1 MSSQKVQFAGS
12 QGDMLAARP
21 ELPASPI
28 RGYAVFAH
36 CFTCSKDIFAAARIA
51 GELAAHG
58 IAVLR
63 FDFTGLG
70 ATEGEFAN
78 TDFSSNVEDLPR
90 AADFLRQNYE
100 VPQILIG
107 HSLGG
112 AAVLAVA
119 GDVPEVRAAATIGA
133 PADAGHGNSRSESS
147 SWRTSGN
154 SVSRIASHGSR
165 PRSSCFMHRAIRP
178 WAPRMQ
184 ARSSEPPDIPKAS
197 SLRSPDDA
205 DHLLSRRA
213 DAIYIATILNAW
225 VSRFVEAGAVPAGSE
240 GDSTGAIVRET
251 RLGHRDAAGGVA
263 GSNRRPSSEPRYPG
277 RSLSASGDS
286 AVRDCRSC
294 EMTPATMRGT
304 CP

>member
-1 MSSQKVQFAGS
+1 MSSQKVQFAGI
-12 QGDMLAARP
+12 QGDMPAARL
-21 ELPASPI
+21 ELPEGPI
-28 RGYAVFAH
+28 RAYAVFAH

-70 ATEGEFAN
+70 ASEGEFAN
-78 TDFSSNVEDLPR
+78 TDFSSNVEDLLR

-119 GDVPEVRAAATIGA
+119 GDVPEVRAVATIGA
-133 PADAGHGNSRSESS
+133 PADAGHVLHNFGARIDEIETAGEAEVTLAG
-147 SWRTSGN
+147 RQFTIRKQFLEDVGQQRLED
-154 SVSRIASHGSR
+154 RIARLKAALIVFH
-165 PRSSCFMHRAIRP
+165 
-178 WAPRMQ
+178 APRDQ
-184 ARSSEPPDIPKAS
+184 TVGIANAGAIFGAARHPKS
-197 SLRSPDDA
+197 FISLDDA

-213 DAIYIATILNAW
+213 DAIYAATILNAW
-225 VSRFVEAGAVPAGSE
+225 VSRFVEAGAVS
-240 GDSTGAIVRET
+240 
-251 RLGHRDAAGGVA
+251 AGG
-263 GSNRRPSSEPRYPG
+263 RRRFDG
-277 RSLSASGDS
+277 RH
-286 AVRDCRSC
+286 
-294 EMTPATMRGT
+294 